1 MMMTMLAAYPLSR
14 YEWLNWWY
22 GEEGIGW
29 EKAKQGAVGFTG
41 KPAAFKWLFN
51 WGETLNTHLY
61 ENFLINMKAEWKELM
76 AVEMGTG
83 GYNQEKILYD
93 STVQKCIPYEVD
105 KTQPNPS
112 LDEATAIE
120 AAELETNLAT
130 YYKEMMAKFIRG
142 EASLENDW
150 DSYLRELDNIGLKR
164 YLEIYQEAYDR

>member
-1 MMMTMLAAYPLSR
+1 
-14 YEWLNWWY
+14 
-22 GEEGIGW
+22 
-29 EKAKQGAVGFTG
+29 
-41 KPAAFKWLFN
+41 
-51 WGETLNTHLY
+51 
-61 ENFLINMKAEWKELM
+61 M